1 MEEFKLQH
9 PEKFNGDVKEYIE
22 WVFNTNGLKT
32 KNIDSY
38 CLGFE
43 LIRVNITDKRN
54 IFKNNPFYRCLIDI
68 RAVGPVT
75 DWYITKVNKLGG
87 K

>member
-1 MEEFKLQH
+1 VEEFKLQH
-9 PEKFNGDVKEYIE
+9 PEKFNGDVKDYIK

-32 KNIDSY
+32 KHINDY
-38 CLGFE
+38 CLGFQ
-43 LIRVNITDKRN
+43 LIRVSVIDK
-54 IFKNNPFYRCLIDI
+54 KNMIKCLIDI
-68 RAVGPVT
+68 SAVGPVT